1 MSVLLTGA
9 SGFLGRS
16 ILKRLSVRD
25 KVITIG
31 RADSNDIQISLT
43 DTISQGE
50 PSLKDIDKVIHAAG
64 LAHILPKSKDEEK
77 AFFDVNLEGTKN
89 LCKWIDSWSNK
100 PKIFVFIST
109 VAVYGAESGLE
120 IDEEQPLRGD
130 TPYALSK
137 IQAENF
143 ITEWG
148 VKNNIEILILR
159 LPLIIGS
166 DAPGNL
172 GKMVNG
178 IRKGRYLSIGGGKA
192 KKSMVMAEDVAELVS
207 SEISSYGVFNLT
219 DAYNPTFS
227 ELEAVIA
234 SQLNKNKPKNIP
246 LWCAKFIGLLGNRL
260 KFLPI
265 NSKGVKK
272 ISSDLTFSDTKAR
285 HYLGWDPSK
294 VLESWKI

>member
-1 MSVLLTGA
+1 MNVLLTGA
-9 SGFLGRS
+9 SGFLG
-16 ILKRLSVRD
+16 
-25 KVITIG
+25 KVIRKKLQESHDVLTLG
-31 RADSNDIQISLT
+31 RNNTSDIQINDLV
-43 DTISQGE
+43 DTVGIQQPNQIVNRVVHS
-50 PSLKDIDKVIHAAG
+50 AG
-64 LAHILPKSKDEEK
+64 LAHVLPKSKQEEK
-77 AFFDVNLEGTKN
+77 AFFEVNLEGTKSV
-89 LCKWIDSWSNK
+89 CKWIDSWFVK
-100 PKIFVFIST
+100 PKSFVFIST
-109 VAVYGAESGLE
+109 VAVYGAESGLD

-137 IQAENF
+137 IQAENHVL
-143 ITEWG
+143 EWG
-148 VKNNIEILILR
+148 IKNKILTLILR

-207 SEISSYGVFNLT
+207 GEISSYGVFNLT
-219 DAYNPTFS
+219 DGYNATFS

-285 HYLGWDPSK
+285 HYLGWNPSK